1 MEYIDMAK
9 KRKKKQ
15 TVQEIA
21 LKANRKASRESVS
34 NINQK
39 AQVFADKRTKRQK
52 TRQTQNDK
60 AIKEQLR

>member
-1 MEYIDMAK
+1 MAK
-9 KRKKKQ
+9 KRKNKQ
-15 TVQEIA
+15 TVQDIA
-21 LKANRKASRESVS
+21 LKANRKANRESVS

-60 AIKEQLR
+60 AIKEQLN